1 MRKLAFAIFLVEAV
15 VILAVMGPPRADAGD
30 IVARALD
37 ASTESASELGSYTW
51 VEECGLAVPIPAA
64 PGKRDGFP
72 HLLAGKRLDDTR
84 STALW
89 ELGPKGIT
97 SLQKQ
102 LEADGARFEVSENWP
117 FRPRR
122 HSQDV
127 AAHRT
132 GLTFKDLRKGV
143 VLDWI
148 TSGRS
153 YALVLTDTSW
163 ELAQRRLDELLR
175 ELVQLEGVEQ
185 DCIAPLVFQGRYAYI
200 LKGWSRDGERMR
212 RHTPLGWLSLR
223 VFQVPLTDFENIGR
237 LQFELEAKLDAAGFK
252 RSAGL
257 KPTIAGS
264 EGFVGEYFGNDG
276 FVQRVA
282 YAKLDNGYAV
292 ALMQAPES
300 LRTTLS
306 DDMDAFT
313 RSLQAT
319 GIGGES
325 GAAPLF
331 FSRVRNIRCL
341 AWQDGR
347 RILWGALFDDSR
359 QQPVIWRQ
367 DDVTWN
373 IQMTKASQMVRER
386 EGTANTSRAL
396 NPLVD
401 AELRALDLPENITG
415 DIELQLTVGG
425 ERTTTRLTIR

>member
-1 MRKLAFAIFLVEAV
+1 MRKLAFALFLIEAV
-15 VILAVMGPPRADAGD
+15 VILAVSAPPRVDAGD
-30 IVARALD
+30 IVASALD
-37 ASTESASELGSYTW
+37 ASTESAIELGNYTW
-51 VEECGLAVPIPAA
+51 IEECGLAVPLPAA
-64 PGKRDGFP
+64 PISRDAFP

-84 STALW
+84 TAALW
-89 ELGPKGIT
+89 ELGPKGLT

-102 LEADGARFEVSENWP
+102 LESEGARFEVSENWP

-127 AAHRT
+127 TGHRT
-132 GLTFKDLRKGV
+132 GITLKDLRKGV
-143 VLDWI
+143 VLDWV
-148 TSGRS
+148 TSGRCF
-153 YALVLTDTSW
+153 ALVLTDASW
-163 ELAQRRLDELLR
+163 ELAQRRLDELIR

-185 DCIAPLVFQGRYAYI
+185 ECIAPLVFQGRYAYI
-200 LKGWSRDGERMR
+200 LKGWKRDGERLR
-212 RHTPLGWLSLR
+212 RHTPQGWLSLR
-223 VFQVPLTDFENIGR
+223 VFQVPLTDFENVGR
-237 LQFELEAKLDAAGFK
+237 LQFELEGRLDAAGFK

-264 EGFVGEYFGNDG
+264 EGFVGEYYGNDG

-292 ALMQAPES
+292 ALMQAPEA
-300 LRTTLS
+300 LRTTLI
-306 DDMDAFT
+306 DEMDTFA
-313 RSLQAT
+313 RSLQIT

-347 RILWGALFDDSR
+347 RVMWGALFDDSR

-367 DDVTWN
+367 DDVVWN
-373 IQMTKASQMVRER
+373 IQMTKGSQMVRER

-401 AELRALDLPENITG
+401 AELRALDLPDNIEG

>member
-1 MRKLAFAIFLVEAV
+1 MRKFAFAIFLIEAV
-15 VILAVMGPPRADAGD
+15 VILAVSAPPRIDAGD
-30 IVARALD
+30 VVARALD
-37 ASTESASELGSYTW
+37 ASMETADELGDYTW
-51 VEECGLAVPIPAA
+51 IEDCGLAIPLPAA
-64 PGKRDGFP
+64 PRSQEAFP
-72 HLLAGKRLDDTR
+72 RLLAGRRLDDSRT
-84 STALW
+84 TALW
-89 ELGPKGIT
+89 ELGPKGT
-97 SLQKQ
+97 ASLQKQ
-102 LEADGARFEVSENWP
+102 LEGEGVRFEVSENWA

-127 AAHRT
+127 TAHRT
-132 GLTFKDLRKGV
+132 GITLKDTRKGV
-143 VLDWI
+143 VLDWV
-148 TSGRS
+148 TAGRS

-163 ELAQRRLDELLR
+163 ELAQRRLDELIR
-175 ELVQLEGVEQ
+175 NLVQLEGMEQ
-185 DCIAPLVFQGRYAYI
+185 ECIAPLAFQGRYAYI
-200 LKGWSRDGERMR
+200 LKGWNRDGERMR
-212 RHTPLGWLSLR
+212 RHTGQGWLSLR
-223 VFQVPLTDFENIGR
+223 VFQVPLTDFENAGR

-282 YAKLDNGYAV
+282 YAKLDNGYLV
-292 ALMQAPES
+292 ALMQAPEA

-306 DDMDAFT
+306 EDMDSFT

-347 RILWGALFDDSR
+347 RVMWGALFDDSR

-367 DDVTWN
+367 EGVAWN

-386 EGTANTSRAL
+386 EGAVNTSRAL

-401 AELRALDLPENITG
+401 AELRALDLPDNIEG